1 MGEASMIRPTFM
13 LASVLLLPTVAVA
26 QSLDIGDDSIE
37 LLSETEESVMPPDAE
52 DLEGQIGSSDPVIV
66 EPQFDMKAE
75 QPDDLGA
82 TTNLNQTE
90 PDPAPGL
97 MIKIPTN

>member
-1 MGEASMIRPTFM
+1 MEGSSMIRPTLM
-13 LASVLLLPTVAVA
+13 VASVLLLPTVAVA
-26 QSLDIGDDSIE
+26 QSLDISEDATE
-37 LLSETEESVMPPDAE
+37 LLSETDESAMPPDAE

-66 EPQFDMKAE
+66 EPQFDMTAE

-90 PDPAPGL
+90 PEPAPGL